1 MKKIFLGKM
10 MAVACG
16 AIAMVSCSNS
26 IEEGGVEDLKQ
37 YQQEVYNKA
46 FAEEFG
52 TPASDQTWGFGSF
65 SMVQSIESESSLDYQ
80 VVLQQ
85 LVVRQL
91 TWKL

>member
-1 MKKIFLGKM
+1 MKKIFGGKM

-52 TPASDQTWGFGSF
+52 TPARFCVNFQILHMKNWTF
-65 SMVQSIESESSLDYQ
+65 
-80 VVLQQ
+80 
-85 LVVRQL
+85 
-91 TWKL
+91 